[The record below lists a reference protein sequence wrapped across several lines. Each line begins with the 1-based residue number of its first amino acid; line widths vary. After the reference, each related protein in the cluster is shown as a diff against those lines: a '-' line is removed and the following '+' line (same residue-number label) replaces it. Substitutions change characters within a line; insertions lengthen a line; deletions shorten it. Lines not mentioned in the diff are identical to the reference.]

1 MLSYFYAAQLLT
13 LLLTFKIPMPPNAE
27 MIVGAVKD
35 TVELNAL
42 PKEAIKE
49 ALSEAPPV
57 RTLLETGGILAL
69 ATLPVV
75 VGVLVVFSVL
85 YILAKKFPE
94 KFGSLVTKIK
104 NILFFALII

>member
-1 MLSYFYAAQLLT
+1 
-13 LLLTFKIPMPPNAE
+13 MPPNAE
-27 MIVGAVKD
+27 MIVKAVKD

-42 PKEAIKE
+42 PKEAIKG
-49 ALSEAPPV
+49 AVSGAPPV

-69 ATLPVV
+69 ATLPAVV
-75 VGVLVVFSVL
+75 VVLLVFTVL

-104 NILFFALII
+104 NIIFFAMII